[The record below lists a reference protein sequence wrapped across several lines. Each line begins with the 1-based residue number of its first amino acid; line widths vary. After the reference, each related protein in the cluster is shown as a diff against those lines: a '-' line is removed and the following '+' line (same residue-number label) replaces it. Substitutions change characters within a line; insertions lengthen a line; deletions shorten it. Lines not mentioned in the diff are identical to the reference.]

1 MPNNVFPITAPQ
13 RPDAQMLPPFM
24 QGAQYSR
31 DRSQYDQAMDLQQM
45 MNQAGSRQTMA
56 TQPSQI
62 QADIA
67 KNQATAQTAI
77 PEAQYKTEGLRLGNI
92 ETQGKISS
100 ANQEREIAKRKE
112 AIDNMRRGVEMASVL
127 RGVASQGNP
136 AALASVRQRLGQGTD
151 EVSQFI
157 GQSTDNNDLMGRI
170 DHVMNIYK
178 KLNMDYQKALLDLQG
193 RRITASTTQPNP
205 WLEHVRL
212 ATRRLQRE
220 NPGMSEA
227 QAQELASMEVRSLQ
241 SGEGGIRQPSPEQRG
256 AGAAAEAV
264 GRLEAQIGILPDG
277 PAKDRIRAN
286 LERMKKDI
294 SEASTKAKPAA
305 SAPAPGAMPIEQ
317 ARELLKR
324 NNTPENRK
332 YFEDT
337 YKVKP

>member
-1 MPNNVFPITAPQ
+1 MPNQNIFPVTTPQ
-13 RPDAQMLPPFM
+13 RPGAQMLPPFM
-24 QGAQYSR
+24 QGAQYSQ

-45 MNQAGSRQTMA
+45 MNQAGARQTMA

-67 KNQATAQTAI
+67 KNQATAQSAVPDATH
-77 PEAQYKTEGLRLGNI
+77 KTEGLRLGNI
-92 ETQGKISS
+92 ETQGKIST
-100 ANQEREIAKRKE
+100 ANQEREIAGRKE

-193 RRITASTTQPNP
+193 RRITASSTQPNP

-212 ATRRLQRE
+212 AARRLQRE

-227 QAQELASMEVRSLQ
+227 QAQEMASMEVRSLQ
-241 SGEGGIRQPSPEQRG
+241 SGEGGIRQPSP
-256 AGAAAEAV
+256 
-264 GRLEAQIGILPDG
+264 
-277 PAKDRIRAN
+277 
-286 LERMKKDI
+286 
-294 SEASTKAKPAA
+294 
-305 SAPAPGAMPIEQ
+305 
-317 ARELLKR
+317 
-324 NNTPENRK
+324 
-332 YFEDT
+332 
-337 YKVKP
+337 